1 MTIESLTQEELR
13 ALSRHL
19 DAAQGYLGLTLPME
33 AWDELEEI
41 PARLRAM
48 PVVLQLRINVCRAL
62 RKWELMAEIAAH
74 LSKLQPDESS
84 HFIDLAFAARRLRGE
99 SAALE
104 ILDQAKSRFPTD
116 ALIPYNLACY
126 RAVGGQIDEAK
137 QLLAEAFSLDASL
150 RATSLDDPDLVSV
163 WDSL

>member
-1 MTIESLTQEELR
+1 MDPKTLPQEELR

-19 DAAQGYLGLTLPME
+19 DAAQGYLGLSLPME
-33 AWDELEEI
+33 AWDELEDI

-48 PVVLQLRINVCRAL
+48 PVVLQLRMDVCRVL
-62 RKWELMAEIAAH
+62 GKWELMAEIAAH

-104 ILDQAKSRFPTD
+104 ILDNAKSRFPKN

-126 RAVGGQIDEAK
+126 RAVGGQLDLAK
-137 QLLAEAFSLDASL
+137 QLLAEAFALDASL
-150 RATSLDDPDLVSV
+150 RATSLEDPDLVRV